1 MLFSCLPHTST
12 FLFRRKS
19 LPSKLPDCFYDYLG
33 NDWSM
38 HIILTGTGNYAY
50 IDRVMSVYR
59 RHPGG
64 ICTSET
70 DSNRLADM
78 IHQMKAFN
86 KYLDYK
92 YEKKIKWGI
101 ARLAYKYSIVAE
113 GSKNWKAMR
122 NGVGELIGTI
132 LYNKKIPR
140 ITFVKLFIIAFF
152 PPSRFF
158 ANHSRK

>member
-1 MLFSCLPHTST
+1 
-12 FLFRRKS
+12 
-19 LPSKLPDCFYDYLG
+19 
-33 NDWSM
+33 M
-38 HIILTGTGNYAY
+38 HIILTDTGNYAY
-50 IDRVMSVYR
+50 LDRIMSVYR

-70 DSNRLADM
+70 HINRLADM

-101 ARLAYKYSIVAE
+101 ARLSYKYIIIAE
-113 GSKNWKAMR
+113 GNNNWQAMR
-122 NGVGELIGTI
+122 NGICELIKTI

-140 ITFVKLFIIAFF
+140 ITFMKLFIIAFF
-152 PPSRFF
+152 PPSRYF
-158 ANHSRK
+158 ANHPRK